1 MNSGIKMFLLAAVCS
16 VSLLSCK
23 KDYDCDCTISVDLG
37 TGTPY
42 SISQSTEI
50 EKTSKKGAEGTCDN
64 IEDNLRSTFGIGP
77 NPPTINCK
85 ID

>member
-23 KDYDCDCTISVDLG
+23 KDYDCDCTISIDPG
-37 TGTPY
+37 TGTPL
-42 SISQSTEI
+42 SITQSTGI
-50 EKTSKKGAEGTCDN
+50 EKTNKKGAEGTCDN
-64 IEDNLRSTFGIGP
+64 IETNLKSTIGLGGG
-77 NPPTINCK
+77 TVDCK